1 MDLYWVVRTGQDP
14 VEIIKKHPG
23 RFFAFHIKDMDKA
36 NHNLNTEVGS
46 GTIDFKK
53 IMSYAKLAG
62 VKHFIVE
69 QENYTNIDP
78 YVSITQSCAYVK
90 NVLHV

>member
-1 MDLYWVVRTGQDP
+1 M
-14 VEIIKKHPG
+14 
-23 RFFAFHIKDMDKA
+23 A
-36 NHNLNTEVGS
+36 
-46 GTIDFKK
+46 
-53 IMSYAKLAG
+53 YAKLAG

-78 YVSITQSCAYVK
+78 YVSIAQSCAYCK

>member
-1 MDLYWVVRTGQDP
+1 
-14 VEIIKKHPG
+14 
-23 RFFAFHIKDMDKA
+23 MDKA
-36 NHNLNTEVGS
+36 NHNINTEVGN
-46 GTIDFKK
+46 GTIDFKA
-53 IMSYAKLAG
+53 IMAYAKLAG

-78 YVSITQSCAYVK
+78 YVSIAQSCAYCK